1 MLAEISPMPDSN
13 PELSQNQVTGQAAW
27 WKSPALFLALAA
39 LGLTGWHYKEQTDQN
54 KALQAEVAKRL
65 AAEEGLIT
73 QLKTSADKAREQAE
87 QSQQRIV
94 QLENKMAEAE
104 NQYISLEALYQQ
116 LSSNP
121 DEISLAE
128 VEQTIGIANQQL
140 QLAGNPKAAL
150 IALQVA
156 DSRLA
161 RNDKPQWLALRKSI
175 NADMEKLR
183 ALPIVDTVGMN
194 LQLNNM
200 ILECDSFP
208 FVVSDAE
215 TRNKPAEKPAEGLF
229 ARIWEEAKQLVKVR
243 KLDAP
248 DPALYSPTQ
257 SYFLRENLKQHL
269 LSARLALL
277 ARDEASFRTDVRT
290 AYTLLGKHF
299 DTESQPVVAAMN
311 MLKHLSDNVLD
322 IALPELSSSVDT
334 VKRARLAKDKAA
346 TK

>member
-1 MLAEISPMPDSN
+1 MPDSV
-13 PELSQNQVTGQAAW
+13 PEIAQSNTSRRRMW
-27 WKSPALFLALAA
+27 WKSPALYLALAA
-39 LGLTGWHYKEQTDQN
+39 LGFSGWQYKEQTDQN
-54 KALQAEVAKRL
+54 KTLQAEVAKRL
-65 AAEEGLIT
+65 TADETLIS
-73 QLKTSADKAREQAE
+73 QLKASADRAREQAE
-87 QSQQRIV
+87 QSQQQIV
-94 QLENKMAEAE
+94 QLENKIAESQ

-161 RNDKPQWLALRKSI
+161 RNDKPQWIALRKSI

-183 ALPIVDTVGMN
+183 ALPQVDTVGMN

-208 FVVSDAE
+208 FVVSDA
-215 TRNKPAEKPAEGLF
+215 TPRDQPAEKPAEGLL
-229 ARIWEEAKQLVKVR
+229 ARIWEEAKLLVKVR

-277 ARDEASFRTDVRT
+277 ARDEASFRTDVKI
-290 AYTLLGKHF
+290 AHDLLGKHF

-322 IALPELSSSVDT
+322 IALPELNSSVDS
-334 VKRARLAKDKAA
+334 VKRARMVKDKAA

>member
-1 MLAEISPMPDSN
+1 MPDSS
-13 PELSQNQVTGQAAW
+13 PELSQSKVSQRDTW

-39 LGLTGWHYKEQTDQN
+39 LGLTAWHYKEQTDQN
-54 KALQAEVAKRL
+54 KNLQTEVAKRL
-65 AAEEGLIT
+65 LAEETLT
-73 QLKTSADKAREQAE
+73 NQLKAGVEKAREQAE
-87 QSQQRIV
+87 QSQQRIG

-140 QLAGNPKAAL
+140 QLASNPKAAL

-175 NADMEKLR
+175 NADMEKLK
-183 ALPIVDTVGMN
+183 ALPLVDTVGMN

-200 ILECDSFP
+200 ILECDTFP
-208 FVVSDAE
+208 FVVSDAAP
-215 TRNKPAEKPAEGLF
+215 RDKPTEKPAEGLF
-229 ARIWEEAKQLVKVR
+229 ARIWAEAKQLVKVR

-277 ARDEASFRTDVRT
+277 ARDEASFHTDVK
-290 AYTLLGKHF
+290 AAQNLLGKHF
-299 DTESQPVVAAMN
+299 DTDSQPVVAAMN
-311 MLKHLSDNVLD
+311 MLRHLSDNVVD
-322 IALPELSSSVDT
+322 IALPELSSSVDS
-334 VKRARLAKDKAA
+334 VKRARMVKDKAT

>member
-1 MLAEISPMPDSN
+1 MPDVT
-13 PELSQNQVTGQAAW
+13 PELPQNKLANHNAW
-27 WKSPALFLALAA
+27 WKNPALYLALAA
-39 LGLTGWHYKEQTDQN
+39 LGFTGWHFKEQTDQN
-54 KALQAEVAKRL
+54 KAMQTEVAKRL
-65 AAEEGLIT
+65 AAEETLTG
-73 QLKTSADKAREQAE
+73 QLKTSVDKAHEQAE
-87 QSQQRIV
+87 QTQQRID
-94 QLENKMAEAE
+94 QLENKVAEAE
-104 NQYISLEALYQQ
+104 SQYISLQALYQQ

-128 VEQTIGIANQQL
+128 VEQTIAIANQQL
-140 QLAGNPKAAL
+140 QLASNPKAAL

-175 NADMEKLR
+175 NADMEKLKS
-183 ALPIVDTVGMN
+183 LPQVDTVGMN

-208 FVVSDAE
+208 FLVSDTE
-215 TRNKPAEKPAEGLF
+215 SRNKPADKPAEGLL

-257 SYFLRENLKQHL
+257 SYFLRENLKLHL
-269 LSARLALL
+269 LSARLALV
-277 ARDEASFRTDVRT
+277 ARDEAGFHADVKI
-290 AYTLLGKHF
+290 ANELLGKYF
-299 DTESQPVVAAMN
+299 DPEAQSVVSARG

-322 IALPELSSSVDT
+322 IALPELSSSVDS
-334 VKRARLAKDKAA
+334 VKRARMVKDKAA
-346 TK
+346 RK